1 MATCANV
8 SKTPHSTRK
17 GQAVVVK
24 AAAPGDTPSDKAS
37 TPTLF
42 PPVETALKDP
52 NGLLAMGGDLS
63 LERLLDAYRHGIY
76 PWFNPGEPILWWSPD
91 PRMVL
96 APDEIR
102 VTRSLAK
109 RIRNGGF
116 EVRVDTV
123 FADVMRACAAPRPP
137 VGRASGGV
145 LLAGAAPR
153 PPAGRVSGGGLP
165 AGAAPR
171 DDMAGTWISPDMVAA
186 YSRLHQAGYAHSVE
200 TWHNGEL
207 VGGLYGVAIGRMFY
221 GESMFSRMPDASKV
235 ALVRLAQQL
244 RQWGFG
250 LIDCQMETRHLASL
264 GARSVPR
271 SVFTA
276 QLADLV
282 NLAHQPGPWTF
293 DAPD

>member
-1 MATCANV
+1 MQERLQNT
-8 SKTPHSTRK
+8 
-17 GQAVVVK
+17 
-24 AAAPGDTPSDKAS
+24 
-37 TPTLF
+37 TLF
-42 PPVETALKDP
+42 PPVDTALKDP

-96 APDEIR
+96 VPNEIR

-116 EVRVDTV
+116 EVRVDTA
-123 FADVMRACAAPRPP
+123 FADVMRACAAPR
-137 VGRASGGV
+137 
-145 LLAGAAPR
+145 
-153 PPAGRVSGGGLP
+153 RVDVQGD
-165 AGAAPR
+165 A
-171 DDMAGTWISPDMVAA
+171 AGTWISPAMVAA
-186 YSRLHQAGYAHSVE
+186 YSRLHRAGYAHSVE

-207 VGGLYGVAIGRMFY
+207 VGGLYGVAMGRMFY

-244 RQWGFG
+244 QQWGFG
-250 LIDCQMETRHLASL
+250 LIDCQMETEHLASL
-264 GARSVPR
+264 GARTMPR
-271 SVFTA
+271 GAFTA
-276 QLADLV
+276 RLADLV
-282 NLAHQPGPWTF
+282 NLPHLPGPWNF